1 MHFSTFSTERDEG
14 GIRDHLGIINNSIH
28 LDQGSIMLTFKENSQ
43 NFAMFSWGR
52 EKRKNPE
59 IWLFD

>member
-14 GIRDHLGIINNSIH
+14 GIRDYLGIINNIIH
-28 LDQGSIMLTFKENSQ
+28 LDQGSIMLTFRENSQ
-43 NFAMFSWGR
+43 NFAMFSWERDKR
-52 EKRKNPE
+52 ENPE